1 MIPHSF
7 SFSQIQILFSIS
19 RPSPIYFNRTQS
31 PIEGIVTGLPRW
43 QAWCDVTSGT
53 ASLHNRKMM
62 VGGASAAVSRQ
73 CAADIGRVST
83 VVCSASN
90 ERMTTRWQCCA
101 SAVLVIV
108 LVVSDRVATAKNQ
121 IVEHR
126 IRDDPD
132 LSEVRLIFKHFQLHF
147 YLSAYVVL

>member
-1 MIPHSF
+1 MT
-7 SFSQIQILFSIS
+7 
-19 RPSPIYFNRTQS
+19 SPEELRHYTIGRGWWGERALQS
-31 PIEGIVTGLPRW
+31 P
-43 QAWCDVTSGT
+43 
-53 ASLHNRKMM
+53 
-62 VGGASAAVSRQ
+62 RQ

-108 LVVSDRVATAKNQ
+108 FVVSDRMALARNQ
-121 IVEHR
+121 IVEHT

-132 LSEVRLIFKHFQLHF
+132 LSEVRLIFKHF
-147 YLSAYVVL
+147 